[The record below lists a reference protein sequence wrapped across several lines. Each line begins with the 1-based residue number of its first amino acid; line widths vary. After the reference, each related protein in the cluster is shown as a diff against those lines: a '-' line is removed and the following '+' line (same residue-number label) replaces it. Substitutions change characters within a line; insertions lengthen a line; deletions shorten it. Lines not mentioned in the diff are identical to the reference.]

1 MKQIFLRKSVI
12 ASLALFACITTANA
26 DVVIVEQAKDGLP
39 TATQKSSYDLGDKPV
54 ITFDGSNLV
63 VKTDQASAEF
73 PLATVVKYYFAESDP
88 TGTNTETEQM
98 ALVFATEDGVQL
110 LNCQP
115 DMTVAL
121 FSVSGQLIKEYR
133 TSNEGSLEINLSS
146 QSKGIYLI
154 KLNNTTIKVIR

>member
-1 MKQIFLRKSVI
+1 MKKIFFKRNVI
-12 ASLALFACITTANA
+12 SSLALLASIATANA
-26 DVVIVEQAKDGLP
+26 EVLIVEQAKDGLP

-88 TGTNTETEQM
+88 TGNHDATEQM
-98 ALVFATEDGVQL
+98 DLVYATQEGVQL
-110 LNCQP
+110 RYCQP
-115 DMTVAL
+115 AMPVAL
-121 FSVSGQLIKEYR
+121 YSVSGQLIKEYK
-133 TSNEGSLEINLSS
+133 TSDEGALEINLSS

-154 KLNNTTIKVIR
+154 KMNNTTIKVIR